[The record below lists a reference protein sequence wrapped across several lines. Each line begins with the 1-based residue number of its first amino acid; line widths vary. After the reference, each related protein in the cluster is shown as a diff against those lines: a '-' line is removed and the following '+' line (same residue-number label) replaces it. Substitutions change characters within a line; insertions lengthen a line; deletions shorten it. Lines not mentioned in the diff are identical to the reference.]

1 MKENEYFN
9 DSLYKN
15 LKKFASF
22 CIFSYNYLVWSYA
35 LEMESPKNGGA
46 TPAYFRELFANCVN
60 PFNKDFHITQQACVP
75 KTGAV
80 FQNLIMEKCMTDN
93 SIGMGEQ
100 DRSEREK
107 FEGELKRI
115 IKASEEADIL
125 LRVIGSLAFQMHCNE
140 YGYLQEAMGRAYTD
154 IDFAAYRKQTK
165 EIKEL
170 MANLGYTEN
179 REVFIVSEGE
189 RSIFDRPQIG
199 LHVDVFYEK
208 LDFCHVIRWEDR
220 LEVDSPTIPLAEM
233 LLEKMQIVEINEKD
247 IIDTIMLLLEHPWG
261 DIDQETINIKRIAE
275 LCSTDWGLWRTTTMN
290 LDKVRQLAQGY
301 KQLKDEH
308 KAHVEAQVAAALERI
323 EQEPKS
329 LAWRLRARVGDRV
342 RWYKEVD
349 EVE

>member
-1 MKENEYFN
+1 
-9 DSLYKN
+9 
-15 LKKFASF
+15 
-22 CIFSYNYLVWSYA
+22 
-35 LEMESPKNGGA
+35 
-46 TPAYFRELFANCVN
+46 
-60 PFNKDFHITQQACVP
+60 
-75 KTGAV
+75 
-80 FQNLIMEKCMTDN
+80 MTDN

-115 IKASEEADIL
+115 IKASDEAGIL
-125 LRVIGSLAFQMHCNE
+125 LRVIGSLAFQMHCPE
-140 YGYLQEAMGRAYTD
+140 HGYLQEAMGRAYTD

-170 MANLGYTEN
+170 MSNLGYTEN

-189 RSIFDRPQIG
+189 RSIFDRHEIG

-208 LDFCHVIRWEDR
+208 LDFCHVIRWEGR
-220 LEVDSPTIPLAEM
+220 LEVDGPTIPLAEM
-233 LLEKMQIVEINEKD
+233 LLEKMQIVQINEKD
-247 IIDTIMLLLEHPWG
+247 VIDTIMLLMEHPLG
-261 DIDQETINIKRIAE
+261 DNDKETINIKRVAE

-301 KQLKDEH
+301 QQLKDEQ
-308 KAHVEAQVAAALERI
+308 KAHIQTQVATALERI

-342 RWYKEVD
+342 KWYKEVD